1 MTDTQ
6 TLLDKD
12 VQIEEL
18 ARINALVTDA
28 LCDALPY
35 VEDALTDEGFKPGA
49 VQKVVAKIRAALDK
63 AGATALS
70 TPSVGGSL
78 ACVPLPPTPEMFA
91 AFQQGFQSQL
101 SVRYKAR
108 FKSNPSAAEQMS
120 AEEAG
125 LRAMLAALS
134 GKDRT

>member
-18 ARINALVTDA
+18 ARALRWIS
-28 LCDALPY
+28 
-35 VEDALTDEGFKPGA
+35 ENGFGDNGRECA
-49 VQKVVAKIRAALDK
+49 ERATA
-63 AGATALS
+63 ALS

-78 ACVPLPPTPEMFA
+78 AEENERLRELAGWLQWVADNADSLTGPQVA
-91 AFQQGFQSQL
+91 N
-101 SVRYKAR
+101 VAR
-108 FKSNPSAAEQMS
+108 
-120 AEEAG
+120 
-125 LRAMLAALS
+125 AALS